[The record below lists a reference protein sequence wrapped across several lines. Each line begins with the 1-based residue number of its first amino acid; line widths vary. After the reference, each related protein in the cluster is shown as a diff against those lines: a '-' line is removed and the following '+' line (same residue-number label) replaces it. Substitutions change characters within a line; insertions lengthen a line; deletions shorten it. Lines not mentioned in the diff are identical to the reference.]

1 MILYFVLVYLYSIG
15 SIVDYIYVIV
25 VVSCVGLLMLLEVPQ
40 LGLGVLLILLG

>member
-25 VVSCVGLLMLLEVPQ
+25 VVSCVGLLMSLEVPQ